1 MNRTRKSSSTHKQRS
16 DKPADG
22 GFNRTNRPRNAASSD
37 GGPRQQCR
45 RVGQRRPIP
54 CEHRTQRR
62 PPLPATTP
70 FAHPTCARR
79 HAKGGRGPALQ
90 GRSRATAQGHPSAA
104 PVRLGGGQVPRRA
117 AAKRKESGLLPGL
130 NDRPLRHPLRVGV
143 HGPRPPPLRS
153 PQSKRA
159 GPDRRL
165 EGVPSR
171 EVARAAPEARRTA
184 WRSRL
189 QAPPR
194 QAQQRAP
201 RALAWPHHV
210 AKLAQSQNTKEP
222 GINRNPV
229 MAPQAAERPLR
240 SPPTRARMGRPSSEA
255 MGATVN
261 IVV

>member
-22 GFNRTNRPRNAASSD
+22 GFNRTNRPTDATSS
-37 GGPRQQCR
+37 GG
-45 RVGQRRPIP
+45 GQRPRCCKADQRPPTP
-54 CEHRTQRR
+54 CEHRTQWR
-62 PPLPATTP
+62 LPSPAAIP
-70 FAHPTCARR
+70 FVHPTRELRRAR
-79 HAKGGRGPALQ
+79 GGREPTHR
-90 GRSRATAQGHPSAA
+90 GRFHATPRGRPSAA
-104 PVRLGGGQVPRRA
+104 PAWLGGGQVPHGA
-117 AAKRKESGLLPGL
+117 AAKRMESGLHPGR
-130 NDRPLRHPLRVGV
+130 NDRPLRHPHQSGV
-143 HGPRPPPLRS
+143 RALRPPPLRS
-153 PQSKRA
+153 PQPTHA
-159 GPDRRL
+159 ELGRRP

-171 EVARAAPEARRTA
+171 EVSRAAPEARRTA